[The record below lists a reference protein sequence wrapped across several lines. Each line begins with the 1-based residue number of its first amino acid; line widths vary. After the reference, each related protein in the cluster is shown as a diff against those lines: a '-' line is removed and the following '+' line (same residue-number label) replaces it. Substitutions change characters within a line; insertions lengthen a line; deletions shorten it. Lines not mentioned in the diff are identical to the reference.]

1 MLESPSR
8 TPSIDGGLEKCPTGI
23 RGLDE
28 ITGGGLPRGRST
40 LVCGG
45 AGSGKTLL
53 AMEFIVRGIREFGEP
68 GLFLSFEETIP
79 ELIQNVESLG
89 FGLAALIEQ
98 NRLALDY
105 IQIERAEIEETGEY
119 DLEGLFIRID
129 HLLRQTGARRI
140 AVDSLEALFAGLPSE
155 AILRSELRRLF
166 RWFKTKG
173 VTAIIT
179 AEQGRNSLSR
189 HNLEEYISDCVIF
202 LDHRV
207 AQQIATRRLRVIK
220 YRGSSHGASEY
231 PTMIDEHGLSV
242 LPISSLSLNYA
253 VSTERVP
260 TGIPRLDTM
269 LDGKGY
275 YRGSTILV
283 SGSAGTGKSSLAAA
297 FVNAACQRGE
307 ACLYLAF
314 EEAPAQIRRNMASIG
329 FDLGHWETRGL
340 LHFNAVRSTAYGL
353 EQHLVQ
359 LHKLVHQHRPT
370 AVVIDPISNL
380 GSIAD
385 RHEVKAMLSRV
396 IDFLKNLNITTI
408 LTSLEEAG
416 SEQTDVGISS
426 LMDTWLLLRNIE
438 TSGERNRLLFV
449 LKSRGMAH
457 SNQVREFRLSDE
469 GIQLTDVYSAAGAV
483 LTGSA
488 RLIAEAHDRAEENL
502 RRRQI
507 ALRQNELEQRQRQIR
522 SQIEDLQLQAGF
534 LTEEMHALAANEQAR
549 LDNSAQDRGT
559 LSQARQAD

>member
-1 MLESPSR
+1 MLERPSCT
-8 TPSIDGGLEKCPTGI
+8 TPVDGGLEKCPTGI

-28 ITGGGLPRGRST
+28 ITGGGFPRGRST

-53 AMEFIVRGIREFGEP
+53 AMEFIVRGIREHGEP
-68 GLFLSFEETIP
+68 GLFLSFEESIP
-79 ELIQNVESLG
+79 ELVQNVASLG
-89 FGLAALIEQ
+89 FGLTELIEQ
-98 NRLALDY
+98 NQLALDHV
-105 IQIERAEIEETGEY
+105 QIERAEIEETGEY

-173 VTAIIT
+173 ITAVIT
-179 AEQGRNSLSR
+179 AEQGRNTLSR

-202 LDHRV
+202 LDQRV
-207 AQQIATRRLRVIK
+207 TQQVATRRLRVIK
-220 YRGSSHGASEY
+220 YRGSSHGSSEY

-242 LPISSLSLNYA
+242 LPISSLSLDYA

-260 TGIPRLDTM
+260 SGIPRLDTM

-275 YRGSTILV
+275 YRGSTILI

-307 ACLYLAF
+307 NCLYLAF
-314 EEAPAQIRRNMASIG
+314 EESPAQIKRNMASIG
-329 FDLGHWETRGL
+329 FDLDQWERLGL
-340 LHFNAVRSTAYGL
+340 LRFNAVRSTAYGL

-359 LHKLVHQHRPT
+359 IHKLVHQHLPI

-380 GSIAD
+380 GSIAE
-385 RHEVKAMLSRV
+385 RYEIKAMLSRV

-426 LMDTWLLLRNIE
+426 LMDTWLLLRNVE

-457 SNQVREFRLSDE
+457 SNQVREFVLFDE
-469 GIQLTDVYSAAGAV
+469 GIQLTDVYNATGTV

-488 RLIAEAHDRAEENL
+488 RLIAEAHQRAEENL
-502 RRRQI
+502 RRRQV
-507 ALRQNELEQRQRQIR
+507 ALRQNELEQRQQQIR
-522 SQIEDLQLQAGF
+522 SQIEELQLQAGY
-534 LTEEMHALAANEQAR
+534 LTEEMRALAAAEESR
-549 LDNSAQDRGT
+549 LENLALDRGN

>member
-1 MLESPSR
+1 MLERP
-8 TPSIDGGLEKCPTGI
+8 PCALPVEGGLEKCPTGI

-89 FGLAALIEQ
+89 FGLAGLIEQ
-98 NRLALDY
+98 NQLALDH

-140 AVDSLEALFAGLPSE
+140 AVDSLEALFAGVPSE

-173 VTAIIT
+173 VTAVIT

-220 YRGSSHGASEY
+220 YRGSAHGSSEY
-231 PTMIDEHGLSV
+231 PTMIDERGLSV

-329 FDLGHWETRGL
+329 FDLGQWESRGL
-340 LHFNAVRSTAYGL
+340 LRFNAVRSTAYGL
-353 EQHLVQ
+353 EEHLVQ
-359 LHKLVHQHRPT
+359 LHKLVHEYRPT

-380 GSIAD
+380 CSIAD
-385 RHEVKAMLSRV
+385 FHEVKAMLSRV

-416 SEQTDVGISS
+416 SEKTDVGISS

-469 GIQLTDVYSAAGAV
+469 GIQLTDVYNAAGAV

-488 RLIAEAHDRAEENL
+488 RLIAESHHRAEESL
-502 RRRQI
+502 RRRQVT
-507 ALRQNELEQRQRQIR
+507 LRQNELEQRQRQIR
-522 SQIEDLQLQAGF
+522 SQIEELQLQASY
-534 LTEEMHALAANEQAR
+534 LKEEMRALAADEQAR
-549 LDNSAQDRGT
+549 LETLAQELGT
-559 LSQARQAD
+559 VSQARQAD

>member
-1 MLESPSR
+1 MPERPPSTSPV
-8 TPSIDGGLEKCPTGI
+8 DGGLEKCATGI

-68 GLFLSFEETIP
+68 GVFLSFEETLP
-79 ELIQNVESLG
+79 ELVQNVASLG
-89 FGLAALIEQ
+89 FGLTELIERNQ
-98 NRLALDY
+98 LALDHV
-105 IQIERAEIEETGEY
+105 QIERAEIEETGEY

-207 AQQIATRRLRVIK
+207 AQQVATRRLRVIK
-220 YRGSSHGASEY
+220 YRGSSHGSSEY

-269 LDGKGY
+269 LDSKGY

-307 ACLYLAF
+307 SCLYLAF
-314 EEAPAQIRRNMASIG
+314 EESPAQIRRNMASIG
-329 FDLGHWETRGL
+329 FDLGHWEKLGL
-340 LHFNAVRSTAYGL
+340 LRFNAVRSTAYGL
-353 EQHLVQ
+353 EQHLVEI
-359 LHKLVHQHRPT
+359 HKLVRQHGPV

-385 RHEVKAMLSRV
+385 RHEIKAMLSRV

-408 LTSLEEAG
+408 MTSLEETG

-426 LMDTWLLLRNIE
+426 LMDTWLLLRNVE

-457 SNQVREFRLSDE
+457 SNQVREFVLSDE
-469 GIQLTDVYSAAGAV
+469 GIQLTDVYNATGSV

-488 RLIAEAHDRAEENL
+488 RMIAEAHQRAEESL
-502 RRRQI
+502 RRRQV
-507 ALRQNELEQRQRQIR
+507 AQRQSELEQRQKQIR
-522 SQIEDLQLQAGF
+522 SQIEELQLQAGY
-534 LTEEMHALAANEQAR
+534 LTEEMRALEATEQVR
-549 LDNSAQDRGT
+549 LDNLAQDRGT